1 MIQKKPDD
9 VIPREY
15 GKVVQNTAK
24 EHEKEVMEKLICDGE
39 IPTKANKPYEIMF
52 EKVKG

>member
-15 GKVVQNTAK
+15 GKGVQNTAK
-24 EHEKEVMEKLICDGE
+24 EHENEVMEKLS
-39 IPTKANKPYEIMF
+39 TKANKPYEIMF